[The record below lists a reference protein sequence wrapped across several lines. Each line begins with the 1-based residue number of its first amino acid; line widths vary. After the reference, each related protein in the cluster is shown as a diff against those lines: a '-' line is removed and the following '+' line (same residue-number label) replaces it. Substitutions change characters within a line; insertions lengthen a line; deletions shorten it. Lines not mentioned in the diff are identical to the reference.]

1 MTDIEIVDMLRERL
15 KGLTPAEIN
24 KKSGV
29 SKSTIRDLM
38 LGYRWNY
45 TITTVIA
52 LANAVGLTLRL
63 EVDED
68 SDFEKKRIQWQKM
81 VADYK
86 QMGQKV
92 ESVL

>member
-15 KGLTPAEIN
+15 KGIAPAEIS

-38 LGYRWNY
+38 LSYRWNY
-45 TITTVIA
+45 TITTVVA

-63 EVDED
+63 EVDKD
-68 SDFEKKRIQWQKM
+68 SDFEKKRLQWQKM
-81 VADYK
+81 VSDYK
-86 QMGQKV
+86 QSGKKV
-92 ESVL
+92 EAVL